1 MLMKAVLFF
10 CVFLAGFVD
19 SIAGGGAL
27 ISLPAYYAVG
37 IPPHMALGTNKFSAT
52 IGTLFAS
59 LRFIRSKSVEWKAA
73 LTAAVFALAGSAWG
87 AHMALLVS
95 ERALQVVL
103 LVLVPVLA
111 VFVLAKKDM
120 GEHKE
125 QMSGK
130 ALLLVSALTGLLVGA
145 YDGFFGPA
153 AGTFYTL
160 AFASVV
166 GMCMTRACGTT
177 KIVNLSSGTAALITF
192 IINGKIDYSL
202 AIPCTIL
209 AIAGNWLGSGLA
221 IKNGAKFI
229 RPVMFAVLCLL
240 LIRLTYDMVSTAL

>member
-1 MLMKAVLFF
+1 MMKLVLFF
-10 CVFLAGFVD
+10 CVFLAAFVD
-19 SIAGGGAL
+19 SIAGGGGL

-37 IPPHMALGTNKFSAT
+37 IPPHVALGTNKFSAT

-59 LRFIRSKSVEWKAA
+59 VRFIKNKSVEWKAA
-73 LTAAVFALAGSAWG
+73 LVAGVCALASSAWG
-87 AHMALLVS
+87 ANMALLVS
-95 ERALQVVL
+95 ERYLQLVL
-103 LVLVPVLA
+103 LVLVPILA
-111 VFVLAKKDM
+111 VFVMAKKDM

-125 QMSGK
+125 EMTGK
-130 ALLLVSALTGLLVGA
+130 KLLLVSVLCGLLVGA

-160 AFASVV
+160 AFASIV
-166 GMCMTRACGTT
+166 GMTMTKACGTT
-177 KIVNLSSGTAALITF
+177 KIVNLCSGMAALVTF

-221 IKNGAKFI
+221 IKNGAKLV
-229 RPVMFAVLCLL
+229 RPVMVAAMALL
-240 LIRLTYDMVSTAL
+240 LLKIGSDLFMG

>member
-1 MLMKAVLFF
+1 MMKLVLFF
-10 CVFLAGFVD
+10 CVFLAGFID
-19 SIAGGGAL
+19 SIAGGGGL

-37 IPPHMALGTNKFSAT
+37 IPPHVALGTNKFSAT

-59 LRFIRSKSVEWKAA
+59 ARFIRNKSVEWKAA
-73 LTAAVFALAGSAWG
+73 LVAGVCALIGSAWG
-87 AHMALLVS
+87 ANMALLVS
-95 ERALQVVL
+95 EVYLQYVL
-103 LVLVPVLA
+103 LVLVPILA
-111 VFVLAKKDM
+111 VFVLWKKDM

-125 QMSGK
+125 EMKGIP
-130 ALLLVSALTGLLVGA
+130 LLVVSVLTGLLVGA

-160 AFASVV
+160 AFASIV
-166 GMCMTRACGTT
+166 GMTMTKACGST
-177 KIVNLSSGTAALITF
+177 KIVNLCSGAAALITF

-221 IKNGAKFI
+221 IKNGSKLV
-229 RPVMFAVLCLL
+229 RPVMVAAMALL
-240 LIRLTYDMVSTAL
+240 LIKIGSDLFM

>member
-1 MLMKAVLFF
+1 MMKLVLFF
-10 CVFLAGFVD
+10 CVFLAAFVD
-19 SIAGGGAL
+19 SIAGGGGL

-37 IPPHMALGTNKFSAT
+37 IPPHVALGTNKFSAT

-59 LRFIRSKSVEWKAA
+59 VRFIKNKSVEWKAA
-73 LTAAVFALAGSAWG
+73 LVAGVCALAGSAWG
-87 AHMALLVS
+87 ANMALLVS
-95 ERALQVVL
+95 ERYLQMVL
-103 LVLVPVLA
+103 LVLVPILA
-111 VFVLAKKDM
+111 VFVMAKKDM

-125 QMSGK
+125 EMTGK
-130 ALLLVSALTGLLVGA
+130 KLLLVSVLCGLLVGA

-160 AFASVV
+160 AFASIV
-166 GMCMTRACGTT
+166 GMTMTKACGTT
-177 KIVNLSSGTAALITF
+177 KIVNLCSGMAALVTF

-221 IKNGAKFI
+221 IKNGAKLV
-229 RPVMFAVLCLL
+229 RPVMVAAMVLL
-240 LIRLTYDMVSTAL
+240 LLKIGSDLFMG

>member
-1 MLMKAVLFF
+1 MMKLVLFF
-10 CVFLAGFVD
+10 CVFLAGFID
-19 SIAGGGAL
+19 SIAGGGGL

-37 IPPHMALGTNKFSAT
+37 IPPHVALGTNKFSAT

-59 LRFIRSKSVEWKAA
+59 ARFIRNKSVEWKAA
-73 LTAAVFALAGSAWG
+73 LVAGVCALIGSAWG
-87 AHMALLVS
+87 ANMALLVS
-95 ERALQVVL
+95 EVYLQYVL
-103 LVLVPVLA
+103 LVLVPILA
-111 VFVLAKKDM
+111 VFVLWKKDM

-125 QMSGK
+125 EMKGIP
-130 ALLLVSALTGLLVGA
+130 LLLVSVLTGLLVGA

-160 AFASVV
+160 AFASIV
-166 GMCMTRACGTT
+166 GMTMTKACGST
-177 KIVNLSSGTAALITF
+177 KIVNLCSGAAALITF

-221 IKNGAKFI
+221 IKNGAKLV
-229 RPVMFAVLCLL
+229 RPVMVAAMALL
-240 LIRLTYDMVSTAL
+240 LIKIGSDLFM

>member
-1 MLMKAVLFF
+1 MMMKLILFF
-10 CVFLAGFVD
+10 CVFLAAFID
-19 SIAGGGAL
+19 SIAGGGGL

-37 IPPHMALGTNKFSAT
+37 IPPHVALGTNKFSAT

-59 LRFIRSKSVEWKAA
+59 VRFIRNKSVEWKAA
-73 LTAAVFALAGSAWG
+73 IVAGLCALAGSAWG
-87 AHMALLVS
+87 ANMALLVS
-95 ERALQVVL
+95 EVYLQYVL
-103 LVLVPVLA
+103 LVTVPILA
-111 VFVLAKKDM
+111 VFVLCKKDM

-125 QMSGK
+125 EMGGWK
-130 ALLLVSALTGLLVGA
+130 LILVSVITGLLVGA

-160 AFASVV
+160 AFASIV
-166 GMCMTRACGTT
+166 GMTMTKACGST
-177 KIVNLSSGTAALITF
+177 KIVNLCSGMAALITF

-221 IKNGAKFI
+221 IKNGAKLV
-229 RPVMFAVLCLL
+229 RPVMVAAMALL
-240 LIRLTYDMVSTAL
+240 LIKIGSDLFM

>member
-1 MLMKAVLFF
+1 MMKLVLFF
-10 CVFLAGFVD
+10 CVFLAAFVD
-19 SIAGGGAL
+19 SIAGGGGL

-37 IPPHMALGTNKFSAT
+37 IPPHVALGTNKFSAT

-59 LRFIRSKSVEWKAA
+59 VRFIKNKSVEWKAA
-73 LTAAVFALAGSAWG
+73 LVAGVCALASSAWG
-87 AHMALLVS
+87 ANMALLVS
-95 ERALQVVL
+95 ERYLQLVL
-103 LVLVPVLA
+103 LVLVPILA
-111 VFVLAKKDM
+111 VFVMAKKDM

-125 QMSGK
+125 EMTGK
-130 ALLLVSALTGLLVGA
+130 KLLLVSVLCGLLVGA

-160 AFASVV
+160 AFASIV
-166 GMCMTRACGTT
+166 GMTMTKACGTT
-177 KIVNLSSGTAALITF
+177 KIVNLCSGMAALVTF

-221 IKNGAKFI
+221 IKNGAKLV
-229 RPVMFAVLCLL
+229 RPVMVAAMVLL
-240 LIRLTYDMVSTAL
+240 LLKIGSDLFMG

>member
-1 MLMKAVLFF
+1 MMMKLVLFF
-10 CVFLAGFVD
+10 CVFLAAFVD
-19 SIAGGGAL
+19 SIAGGGGL

-37 IPPHMALGTNKFSAT
+37 IPPHVALGTNKFSAT

-59 LRFIRSKSVEWKAA
+59 VRFIKNKSVEWKAA
-73 LTAAVFALAGSAWG
+73 LVAGVCALASSAWG
-87 AHMALLVS
+87 ANMALLVS
-95 ERALQVVL
+95 ERYLQLVL
-103 LVLVPVLA
+103 LVLVPILA
-111 VFVLAKKDM
+111 VFVMAKKDM

-125 QMSGK
+125 EMTGK
-130 ALLLVSALTGLLVGA
+130 KLLLVSVLCGLLVGA

-160 AFASVV
+160 AFASIV
-166 GMCMTRACGTT
+166 GMTMTKACGTT
-177 KIVNLSSGTAALITF
+177 KIVNLCSGMAALVTF

-221 IKNGAKFI
+221 IKNGAKLV
-229 RPVMFAVLCLL
+229 RPVMVAAMVLL
-240 LIRLTYDMVSTAL
+240 LLKIGSDLFMG

>member
-1 MLMKAVLFF
+1 MMMKLVLFF
-10 CVFLAGFVD
+10 CVFLAAFVD
-19 SIAGGGAL
+19 SIAGGGGL

-37 IPPHMALGTNKFSAT
+37 IPPHVALGTNKFSAT

-59 LRFIRSKSVEWKAA
+59 VRFIKNKSVEWKAA
-73 LTAAVFALAGSAWG
+73 LVAGVCALAGSAWG
-87 AHMALLVS
+87 ANMALLVS
-95 ERALQVVL
+95 ERYLQLVL
-103 LVLVPVLA
+103 LVLVPILA
-111 VFVLAKKDM
+111 VFVMAKKDM

-125 QMSGK
+125 EMTGK
-130 ALLLVSALTGLLVGA
+130 KLLLVSVLCGLLVGA

-160 AFASVV
+160 AFASIV
-166 GMCMTRACGTT
+166 GMTMTKACGTT
-177 KIVNLSSGTAALITF
+177 KIVNLCSGMAALVTF

-221 IKNGAKFI
+221 IKNGAKLV
-229 RPVMFAVLCLL
+229 RPVMVAAMVLL
-240 LIRLTYDMVSTAL
+240 LLKIGSDLFMG

>member
-1 MLMKAVLFF
+1 MMKLVLFF
-10 CVFLAGFVD
+10 CVFLAAFID
-19 SIAGGGAL
+19 SIAGGGGL

-37 IPPHMALGTNKFSAT
+37 IPPHVALGTNKFSAT

-59 LRFIRSKSVEWKAA
+59 VRFIKNKSVEWKAA
-73 LTAAVFALAGSAWG
+73 ITAGVCALVGSAWG
-87 AHMALLVS
+87 ANMALLVS
-95 ERALQVVL
+95 EVYLQYVL
-103 LVLVPVLA
+103 LCTVPVLA
-111 VFVLAKKDM
+111 VFVLTKKDM

-125 QMSGK
+125 EMTGAK
-130 ALLLVSALTGLLVGA
+130 LIGVSVLCGLLVGA

-160 AFASVV
+160 AFASIV
-166 GMCMTRACGTT
+166 GMTMTRACGTT
-177 KIVNLSSGTAALITF
+177 KIVNLCSGAAALVTF

-221 IKNGAKFI
+221 IKNGAKLV
-229 RPVMFAVLCLL
+229 RPVMVAAMALL
-240 LIRLTYDMVSTAL
+240 LIKIGSDLFI

>member
-1 MLMKAVLFF
+1 MMKLVLFF
-10 CVFLAGFVD
+10 CVFLAAFVD
-19 SIAGGGAL
+19 SIAGGGGL

-37 IPPHMALGTNKFSAT
+37 IPPHVALGTNKFSAT

-59 LRFIRSKSVEWKAA
+59 VRFIKNKSVEWKAA
-73 LTAAVFALAGSAWG
+73 LVAGVCALAGSAWG
-87 AHMALLVS
+87 ANMALLVS
-95 ERALQVVL
+95 ERYLQLVL
-103 LVLVPVLA
+103 LVLVPILA
-111 VFVLAKKDM
+111 VFVMAKKDM

-125 QMSGK
+125 EMTGK
-130 ALLLVSALTGLLVGA
+130 KLLLVSVLCGLLVGA

-160 AFASVV
+160 AFASIV
-166 GMCMTRACGTT
+166 GMTMTKACGTT
-177 KIVNLSSGTAALITF
+177 KIVNLCSGMAALVTF

-221 IKNGAKFI
+221 IKNGAKLV
-229 RPVMFAVLCLL
+229 RPVMVAAMVLL
-240 LIRLTYDMVSTAL
+240 LLKIGSDLFMG